1 MLLKNKSVQMLSLT
15 TGIVTT
21 IKQRLLVKQ
30 IETEFR
36 IPKAKKKNLKNCNTK
51 KHKNYRR

>member
-36 IPKAKKKNLKNCNTK
+36 IPKAKKKKLQN
-51 KHKNYRR
+51 